1 MPNLC
6 PRVAPPLPRRPKS
19 PRPPT
24 AARIL
29 RVCRELIDCRARLK
43 AEALASGK
51 DAPGRATET
60 MRRALVEFDTE
71 VASIASGW

>member
-1 MPNLC
+1 MPT
-6 PRVAPPLPRRPKS
+6 RRAAAPPATEVA
-19 PRPPT
+19 RPPT

-29 RVCRELIDCRARLK
+29 RVWRELIDCRARLK
-43 AEALASGK
+43 AEALATGK